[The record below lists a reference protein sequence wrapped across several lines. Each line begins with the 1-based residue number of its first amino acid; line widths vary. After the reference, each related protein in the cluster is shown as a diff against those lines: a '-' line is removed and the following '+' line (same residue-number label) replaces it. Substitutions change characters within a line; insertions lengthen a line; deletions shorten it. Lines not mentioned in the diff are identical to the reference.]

1 MPLLMRVLL
10 CLLMLSPLAATAYD
24 KDFVEEML
32 QSQEGIAGLK
42 RREAVIDGHKIAYLD
57 NGRDTAARVVVFVHG
72 FGDSSASWMFFA
84 RSFRDGDY
92 RVIVPDLLG
101 FGRSARPPE
110 ADYGYPAQANR
121 LFRLLEQLKVTRAH
135 LIGNSMGGG
144 VVAQMALLQPQAV
157 ASLTLIDAAGVH
169 YKATELDQQVLKGS
183 NFLIPRKPGDF
194 ERLLDFVMQ
203 QKPVMTR
210 PIIDYLADRAMK
222 DAPLHDRIFH
232 EVLLRDVGF
241 LTLSL
246 PDIQAPT
253 LVLWGEKD
261 RVLHPDNAKVF
272 QRYIPGSRL
281 HYFPDVGHVPMTE
294 VPDASARVVMQFIEA
309 LPSAK

>member
-1 MPLLMRVLL
+1 MPLLMRLL
-10 CLLMLSPLAATAYD
+10 ICLLMLSPLVASAYD

-42 RREAVIDGHKIAYLD
+42 RREAVIDGQKIAYLD
-57 NGRDTAARVVVFVHG
+57 NGRDTAGRVVVFVHG
-72 FGDSSASWMFFA
+72 FGDSGTSWMFFA

-92 RVIVPDLLG
+92 RIIVPDLLG

-110 ADYGYPAQANR
+110 ADYGYAAQATR
-121 LFRLLEQLKVTRAH
+121 VLKLLGQLKVGRAH

-144 VVAQMALLQPQAV
+144 VVAQMALQQPQAV
-157 ASLTLIDAAGVH
+157 ASLTLMDAAGVH
-169 YKATELDQQVLKGS
+169 YKATELDQQVLKGT
-183 NFLIPRKPGDF
+183 NFLIPRKPEDF

-203 QKPVMTR
+203 QRPVMTR
-210 PIIDYLADRAMK
+210 PIIEYLADRAVR

-232 EVLLRDVGF
+232 DVLLRDVGF

-246 PDIQAPT
+246 ADIQVPT
-253 LVLWGEKD
+253 LILWGEKD
-261 RVLHPDNAKVF
+261 RVLHPDNGRVF

-281 HYFPDVGHVPMTE
+281 HYFPGVGHVPMAE
-294 VPDASARVVMQFIEA
+294 APEASAQVVMQFIDG
-309 LPSAK
+309 LPAPK